1 MNTRIMSVLFTV
13 VAFAVFST
21 IAVAD
26 SPKDVSQPDRHSIEA
41 KGKIKMY
48 RVQIEGMGL
57 GEGNNKA
64 NAEVFIAL
72 DSNPKVIYTLSVE
85 SSSPKSNQ
93 VMADTLRDAYLNKV
107 PVTLYHQIAMNRD
120 NNFKILMVQM
130 GK

>member
-1 MNTRIMSVLFTV
+1 MKTRILYTLVAIVSMVVMSNV
-13 VAFAVFST
+13 V
-21 IAVAD
+21 IAD
-26 SPKDVSQPDRHSIEA
+26 SPKNVAQPDRHSIEA

-57 GEGNNKA
+57 GEGNNKSD
-64 NAEVFIAL
+64 AEVFVSL
-72 DSNPKVIYTLSVE
+72 DSNPKIIYTLSVQGNT
-85 SSSPKSNQ
+85 PKANQ
-93 VMADTLRDAYLNKV
+93 VIADTLRDAYINKV

>member
-1 MNTRIMSVLFTV
+1 MSSV
-13 VAFAVFST
+13 VF
-21 IAVAD
+21 AD
-26 SPKDVSQPDRHSIEA
+26 SPKTVDKPDRHSIEV
-41 KGKIKMY
+41 KGKINMY

-64 NAEVFIAL
+64 TAEVFVSL
-72 DSNPKVIYTLSVE
+72 DSNPKTIFTLSIKGDT
-85 SSSPKSNQ
+85 PKSNQ
-93 VMADTLRDAYLNKV
+93 VIADTLRDAYLNKV

>member
-1 MNTRIMSVLFTV
+1 MKTRIIYML
-13 VAFAVFST
+13 FAVLATVSMSSVVF
-21 IAVAD
+21 AD
-26 SPKDVSQPDRHSIEA
+26 SPKTVDKPDRHSIEV
-41 KGKIKMY
+41 KGKINMY

-64 NAEVFIAL
+64 TAEVFVSL
-72 DSNPKVIYTLSVE
+72 DSNPKTIFTLSIKGDT
-85 SSSPKSNQ
+85 PKSNQ
-93 VMADTLRDAYLNKV
+93 VIADTLRDAYLNKV